1 VSLDNTIFNRVL
13 RICLLMLH
21 RGLTGADSRVLTESG
36 YVWSS
41 EGHVNVS
48 EQLVVSGNKINLQ
61 FCIFVDITDWIKLG
75 CCCHRSYG
83 SGRKGPDGALIHT
96 RATAQRGGKR
106 LGEALIHTTT
116 SAILSGGRSVGPTHD
131 HATTKIAVICCC
143 YKPEVSRPGS
153 ITLYYHKAAPPY
165 PLSEPRPRTGAVVS
179 SGRQCHWNL
188 AGENDRRLLRALH
201 LRNGYFFSYTIYH
214 YQPNTIKVA
223 ITSTLR
229 PRFPFSRVVEKESS
243 VSCAIGRRLF
253 GALCLSTMRFR
264 LFSSGAAVLPLAVDE
279 LPGGTPLNLC
289 AVSRSMDLFQITS
302 VELSKQPLYL

>member
-1 VSLDNTIFNRVL
+1 MSLDNTIFNRVL

-143 YKPEVSRPGS
+143 YKPEVSRPGLLHCTTTKLPHHTHS
-153 ITLYYHKAAPPY
+153 VSPAPAQAQ
-165 PLSEPRPRTGAVVS
+165 SFRVVGNVTGTWQEKTTGACYV
-179 SGRQCHWNL
+179 RYICATAIFFHIPYIIINL
-188 AGENDRRLLRALH
+188 TQSKLQLH
-201 LRNGYFFSYTIYH
+201 
-214 YQPNTIKVA
+214 Q
-223 ITSTLR
+223 
-229 PRFPFSRVVEKESS
+229 
-243 VSCAIGRRLF
+243 LF
-253 GALCLSTMRFR
+253 VLVFHL
-264 LFSSGAAVLPLAVDE
+264 AA
-279 LPGGTPLNLC
+279 
-289 AVSRSMDLFQITS
+289 
-302 VELSKQPLYL
+302 